1 VLTNKKCLLYILYNH
16 LYIFYITKIHYGKL
30 QSMKYLQILKNGHDY
45 PIYRVLDVHK
55 NKISVCLITVGANGK
70 EQYEIFRRL

>member
-1 VLTNKKCLLYILYNH
+1 
-16 LYIFYITKIHYGKL
+16 
-30 QSMKYLQILKNGHDY
+30 
-45 PIYRVLDVHK
+45 LDVHK